1 MWMDMDVGRL
11 SSVFA
16 ELELH
21 DVEDTGEELGVG
33 SYGIVTKVI
42 VKGLT

>member
-1 MWMDMDVGRL
+1 MDVGRQ
-11 SSVFA
+11 SGVFA
-16 ELELH
+16 ELELR

-33 SYGIVTKVI
+33 SYGTVTKVI